1 MASTPEYLAHVLDP
15 LGRVEGVT
23 HRAMMG
29 EYLLYARGTLFG
41 GVYDDRFLLKETP
54 ASSAALTAQCSP
66 YPGAKPMRLVD
77 VEDRDA
83 LADLVERV
91 RAEL

>member
-1 MASTPEYLAHVLDP
+1 MASTPEYLAHVLDL

-29 EYLLYARGTLFG
+29 EYLLYARGTLLG

>member
-1 MASTPEYLAHVLDP
+1 MASTPEYLAHVLDL
-15 LGRVEGVT
+15 LGRVDGVT

-41 GVYDDRFLLKETP
+41 GVYDDQFLLKETP
-54 ASSAALTAQCSP
+54 ASSAALATQCSP

>member
-1 MASTPEYLAHVLDP
+1 MASTPEYLAHVLDL
-15 LGRVEGVT
+15 LGRVDGVT
-23 HRAMMG
+23 PRTMMG

-66 YPGAKPMRLVD
+66 SPGAKPMRLVD

>member
-1 MASTPEYLAHVLDP
+1 MASTPEYLAHVLDL
-15 LGRVEGVT
+15 LGRFDGVT

-54 ASSAALTAQCSP
+54 ASSAALATQCSP
-66 YPGAKPMRLVD
+66 YPGAKPMCLVD

>member
-1 MASTPEYLAHVLDP
+1 MASTPEYLAHVLDL

-23 HRAMMG
+23 HRAMRG
-29 EYLLYARGTLFG
+29 RSPPPARGPRFG
-41 GVYDDRFLLKETP
+41 GVYGARFLLKETP

>member
-1 MASTPEYLAHVLDP
+1 MASTPDYLAHVLDL
-15 LGRVEGVT
+15 LGRVEGIT

-54 ASSAALTAQCSP
+54 ASSAALATQCSS

>member
-1 MASTPEYLAHVLDP
+1 MASTPEYLAHVLDL

-41 GVYDDRFLLKETP
+41 GFYDDRFLLKETP
-54 ASSAALTAQCSP
+54 ASSAALATRCSP

>member
-1 MASTPEYLAHVLDP
+1 MASTPEYLAHVLYL
-15 LGRVEGVT
+15 LGRVDGVT
-23 HRAMMG
+23 HRAMMD

>member
-1 MASTPEYLAHVLDP
+1 MASTPEYLAHVLDL
-15 LGRVEGVT
+15 LGRVKGVT

>member
-1 MASTPEYLAHVLDP
+1 MSRMDCPQRSS
-15 LGRVEGVT
+15 GS
-23 HRAMMG
+23 
-29 EYLLYARGTLFG
+29 
-41 GVYDDRFLLKETP
+41 

>member
-1 MASTPEYLAHVLDP
+1 MASTPAYLAHVHDL

>member
-1 MASTPEYLAHVLDP
+1 MASTPEHLAHVLDL
-15 LGRVEGVT
+15 LGRVEGIT

-29 EYLLYARGTLFG
+29 EYLLYARGTLSG

>member
-1 MASTPEYLAHVLDP
+1 MASTPEYLAHVLDL
-15 LGRVEGVT
+15 LGRVEGGT

>member
-1 MASTPEYLAHVLDP
+1 MASTPEYLAHVLDL
-15 LGRVEGVT
+15 LGRVDGVT

-54 ASSAALTAQCSP
+54 ASSAVLTAQCSP

>member
-1 MASTPEYLAHVLDP
+1 
-15 LGRVEGVT
+15 
-23 HRAMMG
+23 MMG

-83 LADLVERV
+83 LVGPRRPEGPGPPSGRYSSSLMCTSSWNPVDEDR
-91 RAEL
+91 

>member
-1 MASTPEYLAHVLDP
+1 MASTPDYLAHLLDL
-15 LGRVEGVT
+15 LGRVEGIT

-54 ASSAALTAQCSP
+54 ASSAALATQCSP

>member
-1 MASTPEYLAHVLDP
+1 MASTPEYLAHVLDL
-15 LGRVEGVT
+15 LGRVDGVT

-29 EYLLYARGTLFG
+29 EYLLYTRGTLFG
-41 GVYDDRFLLKETP
+41 GVYDARFLLKETP

-83 LADLVERV
+83 LADLVERM

>member
-1 MASTPEYLAHVLDP
+1 MASTPEYLAHVLDL
-15 LGRVEGVT
+15 LGRVEGIT
-23 HRAMMG
+23 HREMMG

-54 ASSAALTAQCSP
+54 ASSAALATQCSP

>member
-1 MASTPEYLAHVLDP
+1 MASTPEYLAHVLDL

-41 GVYDDRFLLKETP
+41 ESTTTG
-54 ASSAALTAQCSP
+54 SCSRRP
-66 YPGAKPMRLVD
+66 PPRPPP
-77 VEDRDA
+77 
-83 LADLVERV
+83 
-91 RAEL
+91 